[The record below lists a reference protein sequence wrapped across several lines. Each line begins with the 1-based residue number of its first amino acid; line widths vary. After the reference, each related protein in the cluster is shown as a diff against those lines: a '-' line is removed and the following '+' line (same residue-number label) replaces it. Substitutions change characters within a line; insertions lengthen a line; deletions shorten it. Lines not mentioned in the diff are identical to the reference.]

1 MLVQRCGLFD
11 TAQDGAL
18 AQHQE
23 AVRLKPEGPGA
34 HGGDANQVGCPA
46 GSMYPF
52 LPALFT
58 VAVVSTAGACL
69 NYELSARLVRDMVVD
84 LMPGKLSFFHRSVSK
99 HQENLLS
106 YFVFLRVR
114 ARCLV
119 SVLRMLQNC
128 IGELL
133 SACLTVSAPLLQPA
147 VAALLS
153 ILLQTTC
160 RCAV

>member
-1 MLVQRCGLFD
+1 
-11 TAQDGAL
+11 
-18 AQHQE
+18 
-23 AVRLKPEGPGA
+23 
-34 HGGDANQVGCPA
+34 
-46 GSMYPF
+46 MYPF

-114 ARCLV
+114 PTSLV
-119 SVLRMLQNC
+119 SLLHMLQNC
-128 IGELL
+128 ARELL
-133 SACLTVSAPLLQPA
+133 SASLT
-147 VAALLS
+147 
-153 ILLQTTC
+153 
-160 RCAV
+160 